1 MYNRRSEKIMRML
14 GHGAKLKACPNCDN
28 ETPVYPNC
36 LFGSSSS
43 NYCVYCRA
51 DLQLLDDQAV
61 LGEYHYLEKDD
72 PIELESRKINWDMGV
87 AAGLQMWPVLNPYS
101 QSSDDPTPGSLI
113 PEIIPSNKIRILK
126 LLRRLWDHR

>member
-1 MYNRRSEKIMRML
+1 MYNQRSEKIMRML

-43 NYCVYCRA
+43 NYCVHCRA

-87 AAGLQMWPVLNPYS
+87 AARLQMWPELNPYS
-101 QSSDDPTPGSLI
+101 QSSG
-113 PEIIPSNKIRILK
+113 EQPSDRSKRQIASSNRILK